1 MKTSVGRARLR
12 IQRFSRATQAVAD
25 RGLVRAGHT
34 RFSAMIDTLIASLT
48 AEEAYHRGQ
57 AKGLLWA
64 SVRLP
69 EENMDDPHFQARG
82 TFQPIPSPE
91 LGRDLLYPVSAGT
104 DGKDRVTAFHRG
116 TPRLGEHTREVLA
129 QAGFSSAEISALAAE
144 GAI

>member
-1 MKTSVGRARLR
+1 RALAK
-12 IQRFSRATQAVAD
+12 SAPAEAQA
-25 RGLVRAGHT
+25 H
-34 RFSAMIDTLIASLT
+34 FSAMIDTLVASMT
-48 AEEAYHRGQ
+48 AEEVYHKAQ

-82 TFQPIPSPE
+82 TFQPIAQPD

-116 TPRLGEHTREVLA
+116 APRLGEHTRDVLA
-129 QAGFSSAEISALAAE
+129 WAEFSSAEVSALVAA
-144 GAI
+144 GVTGITN